1 MKTKLDRILLIDDDE
16 ATNFLHQLI
25 IEKMDI
31 TNDLVVKEDG
41 KVAIEYLMTKKNT
54 FYPTPNLILLDIN
67 MPKMNGW
74 EFLESYKDLSEEQR
88 GENII
93 VMLSAS
99 LNPDDMT
106 KAKEIALVK
115 DFKNKPLTEEE
126 IKGIIKKYFPD
137 FVFD

>member
-1 MKTKLDRILLIDDDE
+1 MRTKLDRILLIDDDE

-31 TNDLVVKEDG
+31 ANDLVVKEDG
-41 KVAIEYLMTKKNT
+41 EEAIEYLTTKKDAR
-54 FYPTPNLILLDIN
+54 YPTPDLILLDIN

-93 VMLSAS
+93 IMLSAS
-99 LNPDDMT
+99 LNPDDMN
-106 KAKEIALVK
+106 KAKEITLIK

-126 IKGIIKKYFPD
+126 VKRIIKKYFPY